1 MPCFRRTGRCPRGL
15 VERRRLLDDTGFVGS
30 RGAFNRLTGL
40 VVALLL
46 ASLAAGAPLQ
56 PADGQRLFAALGL
69 KAGDSVG
76 EIGAGKGALTLAAAH
91 VVGAS
96 GRVYSSEL
104 GEKRALLERIV
115 QEAAL
120 PQISVVAGSPTSTNF
135 PEACCEA
142 IFLQDVYHHFTEPAA
157 MNASILRSL
166 KPGGRLAIVDFTP
179 PPESGD
185 VAPADRA
192 KDGSH
197 GVRPKVLERELSEAG
212 FEGFSV
218 DSAGNRWF
226 LVVARKPAA
235 PLQVAKSRGDR

>member
-1 MPCFRRTGRCPRGL
+1 MGVEASELERCAR
-15 VERRRLLDDTGFVGS
+15 ERQRAVVCEVAPEPALPALE
-30 RGAFNRLTGL
+30 
-40 VVALLL
+40 VVA
-46 ASLAAGAPLQ
+46 
-56 PADGQRLFAALGL
+56 
-69 KAGDSVG
+69 AGDPEQG
-76 EIGAGKGALTLAAAH
+76 EEACFLCAVLAP
-91 VVGAS
+91 G
-96 GRVYSSEL
+96 
-104 GEKRALLERIV
+104 ALLERIV

-142 IFLQDVYHHFTEPAA
+142 IFLQDVYHHFTQPAA